1 MTASEPKYFYWL
13 ALQGL
18 PYGALTMD
26 ATGRGVGAQQAGAD
40 PLLEASLGVPDSRS
54 AGVRQRVHQ
63 ITAPL
68 APPPECAGG
77 WVIGFM
83 GNMTFRTENVDKT
96 LADYENRDPQMADV
110 VSRCLEEMRSSGLG
124 YLRSRRSLSPPPLG
138 T

>member
-18 PYGALTMD
+18 PYGALLMD

-77 WVIGFM
+77 WVTGFM
-83 GNMTFRTENVDKT
+83 GNMTFRTVLN
-96 LADYENRDPQMADV
+96 
-110 VSRCLEEMRSSGLG
+110 
-124 YLRSRRSLSPPPLG
+124 
-138 T
+138 

>member
-1 MTASEPKYFYWL
+1 MTASEPKYFYRP

-26 ATGRGVGAQQAGAD
+26 ATGCGVGAQQGGAD

-68 APPPECAGG
+68 APPPECAGE
-77 WVIGFM
+77 WVTGFM
-83 GNMTFRTENVDKT
+83 GNMTFRAENVRVACRSGVDGAW
-96 LADYENRDPQMADV
+96 LGDV
-110 VSRCLEEMRSSGLG
+110 SGLNPC
-124 YLRSRRSLSPPPLG
+124 LRPSAGSRAQMVL
-138 T
+138 